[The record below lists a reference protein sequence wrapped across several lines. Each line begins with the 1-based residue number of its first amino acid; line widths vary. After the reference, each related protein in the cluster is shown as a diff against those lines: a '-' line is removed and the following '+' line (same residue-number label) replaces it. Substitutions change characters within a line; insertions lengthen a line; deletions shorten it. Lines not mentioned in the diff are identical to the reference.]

1 MRNRQDDYT
10 TLALYAVVALLI
22 LLAGFG
28 IAWVR
33 ATVQTNVY
41 KRQGVDMSVWEV
53 LLGAK
58 PIERVLKETP

>member
-1 MRNRQDDYT
+1 MRNRHDDYA
-10 TLALYAVVALLI
+10 TLALYAVVILLI
-22 LLAGFG
+22 LLVAFV

-53 LLGAK
+53 FLGAK
-58 PIERVLKETP
+58 PIERVLKETQ